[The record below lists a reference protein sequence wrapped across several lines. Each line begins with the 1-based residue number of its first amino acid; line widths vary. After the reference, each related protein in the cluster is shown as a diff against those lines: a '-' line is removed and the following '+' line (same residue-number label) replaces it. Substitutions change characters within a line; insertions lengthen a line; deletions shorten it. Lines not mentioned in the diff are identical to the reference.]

1 MTAER
6 RVILDAQPLLA
17 IVPLADY
24 ETGQLDGLIAQL
36 DLRAFAAL
44 AQALTTDERADRPDT
59 LDETA

>member
-1 MTAER
+1 MTDER
-6 RVILDAQPLLA
+6 TAILHSEPLLA

-44 AQALTTDERADRPDT
+44 AQALTTDERAGRPDT